1 MQTDKLIN
9 FLNDSQA
16 ISNYNIL
23 LTDLNK
29 IIIAKPSYI
38 EETYLS
44 KNLSCNLLE
53 LLSSITYSKNQKYLF
68 VDKENILPIFKDDS
82 NSYASEIILPIFNKD
97 KLFGLLIFFS
107 HDKKFLNSNLNYAMT
122 TKFFVEKFLLL

>member
-23 LTDLNK
+23 LTDLNN

-44 KNLSCNLLE
+44 KNLSYNLLE
-53 LLSSITYSKNQKYLF
+53 LLSSITY
-68 VDKENILPIFKDDS
+68 
-82 NSYASEIILPIFNKD
+82 
-97 KLFGLLIFFS
+97 
-107 HDKKFLNSNLNYAMT
+107 
-122 TKFFVEKFLLL
+122 

>member
-23 LTDLNK
+23 LTDLNN

-44 KNLSCNLLE
+44 KSLSYNLLE
-53 LLSSITYSKNQKYLF
+53 LLSSITYSKNQQYLF

-107 HDKKFLNSNLNYAMT
+107 YDKKFLNSNLNYAMT